1 MTIRRINGSD
11 KDFAK
16 LVALSDAF
24 YRQTFGAAMDY
35 YDQFNTIDTIEQAV
49 VVYDDHV
56 PVACGC
62 FRSHD
67 EYSAEI
73 KRMYVLP
80 TARNKGIATI
90 VLKELESWA
99 KELGFEST
107 VLETSKS
114 LTEAVALYQK
124 HGYQPTENWGPYA
137 GIETSICMKKG
148 LSAL

>member
-1 MTIRRINGSD
+1 MSIKRTNGSD
-11 KDFAK
+11 KDFAE

-35 YDQFNTIDTIEQAV
+35 YDQFNTIDTIGQAV
-49 VVYDDHV
+49 VVYDDYV

-114 LTEAVALYQK
+114 LQEAVGLYQK
-124 HGYQPTENWGPYA
+124 NGYQMIENYGPYA
-137 GIETSICMKKG
+137 GVETSVCMMKD
-148 LSAL
+148 LSAF